1 MIKVGIAGATGYTGI
16 ELIRILLGHPEVKVS
31 KLAAKMDGKS
41 QRISDIFLSLRGRMD
56 LVCTDLDVSDMAKE
70 SDLIFLALPHKLSLK
85 FVPQFIKLG
94 KKVIDLS
101 ADFRFDSLR
110 IYEEWYGP
118 HTGESKKLNPQA
130 VYGLPELYKE
140 KIKKANLIANPGC
153 YPTSVILG
161 VAPLLINPAPVHRS
175 GINKLVETENI
186 IINSLSGVSGAGR
199 APSMGVHYPE
209 CNENVKA
216 YSIAT
221 HRHTPEIEQELS
233 KLAKTEI
240 KVSFTPHLLP
250 MNRGI
255 LSTIYLN
262 LVKKINPAPARR
274 SGVKEEEIL
283 KIYKEFYKNEPFVR
297 VLEKGSFPETRNVY
311 GSNYCDIGIKVDERT
326 NRTIVTSAI
335 DNLVKGASGQA
346 IQNMNLIYGFEE
358 TLGLESPGIV
368 P

>member
-1 MIKVGIAGATGYTGI
+1 MIKVGIAGATGYAGI
-16 ELIRILLGHPEVKVS
+16 ELIRILLGHPEVKIT
-31 KLAAKMDGKS
+31 KLAAKMDGKP
-41 QRISDIFLSLRGRMD
+41 QEISDIFPSLKGRIN
-56 LVCTDLDVSDMAKE
+56 LVCTDLDINDMAKE
-70 SDLIFLALPHKLSLK
+70 SDLIFLALPHKVSLK

-101 ADFRFDSLR
+101 ADFRFDDLK
-110 IYEEWYGP
+110 IYEEWYAP
-118 HTGESKKLNPQA
+118 HTEESKKLNPQA

-153 YPTSVILG
+153 YPTGIILG
-161 VAPLLINPAPVHRS
+161 VAPLLV
-175 GINKLVETENI
+175 NKIVETENI
-186 IINSLSGVSGAGR
+186 IANSLSGATGAGR
-199 APSMGVHYPE
+199 VPSMVAHYPE

-233 KLAKTEI
+233 KLAKKEI
-240 KVSFTPHLLP
+240 KISFTPHLLP

-262 LVKKINPAPARR
+262 LTKKM
-274 SGVKEEEIL
+274 KEEEIIKL
-283 KIYKEFYKNEPFVR
+283 YQNFYKKEPFVR
-297 VLEKGSFPETRNVY
+297 ILEKGTFPETKNVY
-311 GSNYCDIGIKVDERT
+311 GSNYCDVGIKVDERT
-326 NRTIVTSAI
+326 NRAIIVSAI

-346 IQNMNLIYGFEE
+346 VQNMNIMYGFKE
-358 TLGLESPGIV
+358 TLGLESPGIT

>member
-1 MIKVGIAGATGYTGI
+1 MVKVGIAGATGYAGI
-16 ELIRILLGHPEVKVS
+16 ELIRILLGHPEIKIT
-31 KLAAKMDGKS
+31 KLAAKMDGKPQKIS
-41 QRISDIFLSLRGRMD
+41 HIFPSLKGRID
-56 LVCTDLDVSDMAKE
+56 LVCADLDVSDMAKE
-70 SDLIFLALPHKLSLK
+70 SDLIFLALPHKVSLK

-101 ADFRFDSLR
+101 ADFRFDDLKV
-110 IYEEWYGP
+110 YEEWYAP
-118 HTGESKKLNPQA
+118 HTEESKKLNSQA
-130 VYGLPELYKE
+130 VYGLPELYRE

-153 YPTSVILG
+153 YPTSIILA
-161 VAPLLINPAPVHRS
+161 VAPPLE
-175 GINKLVETENI
+175 NKVVSTENI
-186 IINSLSGVSGAGR
+186 IANSLSGASGAGR
-199 APSMGVHYPE
+199 APSMVAHYPE

-233 KLAKTEI
+233 KLAKKEI
-240 KVSFTPHLLP
+240 KISFTPHLLP

-262 LVKKINPAPARR
+262 LIRKI
-274 SGVKEEEIL
+274 KEEEIL

-326 NRTIVTSAI
+326 NRVIVISAI

-346 IQNMNLIYGFEE
+346 VQNMNLMYGFKE
-358 TLGLESPGIV
+358 TLGLESPGIT

>member
-1 MIKVGIAGATGYTGI
+1 MIKVGIAGATGYAGI
-16 ELIRILLGHPEVKVS
+16 ELIRILLGHPEVKIT
-31 KLAAKMDGKS
+31 KLAAKMDGKP
-41 QRISDIFLSLRGRMD
+41 QKISHIFPSLKGRMD
-56 LVCTDLDVSDMAKE
+56 LVCADLDVSDMAKE
-70 SDLIFLALPHKLSLK
+70 SDLIFLALPHKVSLK

-101 ADFRFDSLR
+101 ADFRFDDLKV
-110 IYEEWYGP
+110 YEEWYAP
-118 HTGESKKLNPQA
+118 HTEESKKLNSQA
-130 VYGLPELYKE
+130 VYGLPEIYRE

-153 YPTSVILG
+153 YPTGVILG
-161 VAPLLINPAPVHRS
+161 VAPLLK
-175 GINKLVETENI
+175 NKLVETENI
-186 IINSLSGVSGAGR
+186 IANSLSGASGAGR
-199 APSMGVHYPE
+199 VPSMVAHYPE

-233 KLAKTEI
+233 KLAKKEI

-262 LVKKINPAPARR
+262 LIRKI
-274 SGVKEEEIL
+274 KEEEIL

-297 VLEKGSFPETRNVY
+297 VLEKDTFPETRNVY

-326 NRTIVTSAI
+326 NRLIVISAI

-346 IQNMNLIYGFEE
+346 VQNMNIMYGFKE
-358 TLGLESPGIV
+358 TLGLESPGIT

>member
-1 MIKVGIAGATGYTGI
+1 MIKVGIAGATGYTGV
-16 ELIRILLGHPEVKVS
+16 ELIRILLGHPEIKITR
-31 KLAAKMDGKS
+31 LAAKMDGKP
-41 QRISDIFLSLRGRMD
+41 QRISDIFSSLKRRID
-56 LVCTDLDVSDMAKE
+56 LLCSDLDVNDLAKE
-70 SDLIFLALPHKLSLK
+70 SDLIFLALPHKVSLE

-94 KKVIDLS
+94 RKVIDLS
-101 ADFRFDSLR
+101 ADFRFDELKV
-110 IYEEWYGP
+110 YEEWYAP
-118 HTGESKKLNPQA
+118 HTEESKALNPQA

-153 YPTSVILG
+153 YPTSIILAT
-161 VAPLLINPAPVHRS
+161 APLLINPALAHRN
-175 GINKLVETENI
+175 GMNKLVSTGNI
-186 IINSLSGVSGAGR
+186 IADSLSGASGVGR
-199 APSMGVHYPE
+199 VPSMSAHYPE

-240 KVSFTPHLLP
+240 KISFTPHLLP

-262 LVKKINPAPARR
+262 LVEKI
-274 SGVKEEEIL
+274 KEEEIL

-326 NRTIVTSAI
+326 NRVIVISAI

-358 TLGLESPGIV
+358 TRGLESPGLT

>member
-1 MIKVGIAGATGYTGI
+1 MIKVGIAGATGYAGI
-16 ELIRILLGHPEVKVS
+16 ELIRILLGHPEVKIT
-31 KLAAKMDGKS
+31 KLAAKMDGKP
-41 QRISDIFLSLRGRMD
+41 QKISDIFPSLTGQID
-56 LVCTDLDVSDMAKE
+56 LVCTDLDVNNMAKE
-70 SDLIFLALPHKLSLK
+70 SDLIFLALPHKVSLK

-101 ADFRFDSLR
+101 ADFRFDDLKV
-110 IYEEWYGP
+110 YEEWYAS
-118 HTGESKKLNPQA
+118 HTEESKKLNPQA

-153 YPTSVILG
+153 YPTSIIMA
-161 VAPLLINPAPVHRS
+161 VAPLLD
-175 GINKLVETENI
+175 NKVVSTENI
-186 IINSLSGVSGAGR
+186 IANSLSGATGAGR
-199 APSMGVHYPE
+199 VPSMVAHYPE

-233 KLAKTEI
+233 KLAKKKI
-240 KVSFTPHLLP
+240 KISFTPHLLP

-262 LVKKINPAPARR
+262 LAKKI
-274 SGVKEEEIL
+274 KEEEIIKL
-283 KIYKEFYKNEPFVR
+283 YQNFYKKEPFVR
-297 VLEKGSFPETRNVY
+297 VLEKGIFPETRNVY
-311 GSNYCDIGIKVDERT
+311 GSNYCDIGIKIDGRT
-326 NRTIVTSAI
+326 NRVIVVSAI

-346 IQNMNLIYGFEE
+346 IQNMNIMYGFKE
-358 TLGLESPGIV
+358 TLGLESPGIT

>member
-16 ELIRILLGHPEVKVS
+16 ELIRILLDHPEAKIT
-31 KLAAKMDGKS
+31 KLAAKMDGKPQKIS
-41 QRISDIFLSLRGRMD
+41 NIFPSLKGRID
-56 LVCTDLDVSDMAKE
+56 LVCTDLDISDMAKE
-70 SDLIFLALPHKLSLK
+70 SDLIFLALPHKVSLK

-101 ADFRFDSLR
+101 ADFRFDDLKL
-110 IYEEWYGP
+110 YEEWYAP
-118 HTGESKKLNPQA
+118 HTEESKELNSQA
-130 VYGLPELYKE
+130 IYGLPELYKE

-161 VAPLLINPAPVHRS
+161 VVPLLV
-175 GINKLVETENI
+175 NKLVETENI
-186 IINSLSGVSGAGR
+186 IADSLSAASGAGR
-199 APSMGVHYPE
+199 APSMSAHYPE

-221 HRHTPEIEQELS
+221 HRHTPEMEQELS
-233 KLAKTEI
+233 KLAKKEI
-240 KVSFTPHLLP
+240 KISFTPHLLP

-262 LVKKINPAPARR
+262 LVKKT
-274 SGVKEEEIL
+274 KEEEIIKL
-283 KIYKEFYKNEPFVR
+283 YQNFYKNEPFVR
-297 VLEKGSFPETRNVY
+297 VLKKGSFPETRNVRN
-311 GSNYCDIGIKVDERT
+311 SNYCDIGIKIDERT
-326 NRTIVTSAI
+326 NRIVIISAI

-346 IQNMNLIYGFEE
+346 IQNMNIMYGFKE
-358 TLGLESPGIV
+358 TLGLESPGIT

>member
-16 ELIRILLGHPEVKVS
+16 ELIRILLDHPEAKIT
-31 KLAAKMDGKS
+31 KLAAKMDGKPQKIS
-41 QRISDIFLSLRGRMD
+41 NIFPSLKGRID
-56 LVCTDLDVSDMAKE
+56 LVCTDLDISDMAKE
-70 SDLIFLALPHKLSLK
+70 SDLIFLALPHKVSLK

-101 ADFRFDSLR
+101 ADFRFDDLKL
-110 IYEEWYGP
+110 YEEWYAP
-118 HTGESKKLNPQA
+118 HTEESKKLNSQA

-161 VAPLLINPAPVHRS
+161 VAPLLKD
-175 GINKLVETENI
+175 KLAKTENI
-186 IINSLSGVSGAGR
+186 IADSLSAASGAGR
-199 APSMGVHYPE
+199 PPSMSAHYPE

-221 HRHTPEIEQELS
+221 HRHTPEMEQELS
-233 KLAKTEI
+233 KLAKKEI
-240 KVSFTPHLLP
+240 KISFTPHLLP

-262 LVKKINPAPARR
+262 LVKKTE
-274 SGVKEEEIL
+274 EEEIIKL
-283 KIYKEFYKNEPFVR
+283 YQNFYKNEPFVR
-297 VLEKGSFPETRNVY
+297 VLEKGIFPETRNVY

-326 NRTIVTSAI
+326 NRVIVISAI

-346 IQNMNLIYGFEE
+346 IQNMNIMYGFKE
-358 TLGLESPGIV
+358 TLGLESPGIT

>member
-1 MIKVGIAGATGYTGI
+1 MIKVGIAGATGYAGI
-16 ELIRILLGHPEVKVS
+16 ELIRILLGHPEIKIT
-31 KLAAKMDGKS
+31 KLAAKMDGKP
-41 QRISDIFLSLRGRMD
+41 QKISDIFPSLKGRMD
-56 LVCTDLDVSDMAKE
+56 LVCADLDVNDMAKE
-70 SDLIFLALPHKLSLK
+70 SDLIFLALPHKVSLK

-101 ADFRFDSLR
+101 ADFRFDDLR
-110 IYEEWYGP
+110 VYEEWYAP
-118 HTGESKKLNPQA
+118 HTEESKKLNSQA
-130 VYGLPELYKE
+130 VYGLPELYRE

-153 YPTSVILG
+153 YPTSIILA
-161 VAPLLINPAPVHRS
+161 VAPLLA
-175 GINKLVETENI
+175 NKVVSTENI
-186 IINSLSGVSGAGR
+186 IANSLSGASGAGR
-199 APSMGVHYPE
+199 APSMSAHYPE

-233 KLAKTEI
+233 KLAKKEI
-240 KVSFTPHLLP
+240 KISFTPHLLP

-262 LVKKINPAPARR
+262 LIRKI
-274 SGVKEEEIL
+274 KEEEIL
-283 KIYKEFYKNEPFVR
+283 KIYEEFYKNEPFMR
-297 VLEKGSFPETRNVY
+297 VLEKDTFPETRNVY

-326 NRTIVTSAI
+326 NRVIVISAI

-346 IQNMNLIYGFEE
+346 IQNMNLMYGFKE
-358 TLGLESPGIV
+358 TLGLESPGIT

>member
-16 ELIRILLGHPEVKVS
+16 ELIRILLDHPEAKIT
-31 KLAAKMDGKS
+31 KLAAKMDGKPQKIS
-41 QRISDIFLSLRGRMD
+41 NIFPSLKGRID
-56 LVCTDLDVSDMAKE
+56 LVCTDLDISDMAKE
-70 SDLIFLALPHKLSLK
+70 SDLIFLALPHKVSLK

-101 ADFRFDSLR
+101 ADFRFDDLKL
-110 IYEEWYGP
+110 YEEWYAP
-118 HTGESKKLNPQA
+118 HTEESKKLNSQA

-161 VAPLLINPAPVHRS
+161 VAPLLKD
-175 GINKLVETENI
+175 KLAKTENI
-186 IINSLSGVSGAGR
+186 IADSLSAASGAGR
-199 APSMGVHYPE
+199 APSMSAHYPE

-221 HRHTPEIEQELS
+221 HRHTPEMEQELS
-233 KLAKTEI
+233 KLAKKEI
-240 KVSFTPHLLP
+240 KISFTPHLLP

-262 LVKKINPAPARR
+262 LVKKTE
-274 SGVKEEEIL
+274 EEEIIKL
-283 KIYKEFYKNEPFVR
+283 YQNFYKNEPFVR
-297 VLEKGSFPETRNVY
+297 VLEKGIFPETRNVRN
-311 GSNYCDIGIKVDERT
+311 SNYCDIGIKIDERT
-326 NRTIVTSAI
+326 NRAIIVSAI

-346 IQNMNLIYGFEE
+346 IQNMNIMYGFKE
-358 TLGLESPGIV
+358 TLGLESPGIT

>member
-16 ELIRILLGHPEVKVS
+16 ELIRILLDHPEAKIT
-31 KLAAKMDGKS
+31 KLAAKMDGKPQKIS
-41 QRISDIFLSLRGRMD
+41 NIFPSLKGRID
-56 LVCTDLDVSDMAKE
+56 LVCTDLDISDMAKE
-70 SDLIFLALPHKLSLK
+70 SDLIFLALPHKVSLK

-101 ADFRFDSLR
+101 ADFRFDDLKL
-110 IYEEWYGP
+110 YEEWYTS
-118 HTGESKKLNPQA
+118 HTEESKELNSQA

-161 VAPLLINPAPVHRS
+161 VVPLLV
-175 GINKLVETENI
+175 NKLVETENI
-186 IINSLSGVSGAGR
+186 IADSLSAASGAGR
-199 APSMGVHYPE
+199 APSMSAHYPE

-233 KLAKTEI
+233 KLAKKEI
-240 KVSFTPHLLP
+240 KISFTPHLLP

-262 LVKKINPAPARR
+262 LVKKT
-274 SGVKEEEIL
+274 KEEEIIKL
-283 KIYKEFYKNEPFVR
+283 YQNFYKNEPFVR
-297 VLEKGSFPETRNVY
+297 VLEKGIFPETRNVQD
-311 GSNYCDIGIKVDERT
+311 SNYCDIGIKIDERT
-326 NRTIVTSAI
+326 NRVIIISAI

-346 IQNMNLIYGFEE
+346 VQNMNIMYGFKE
-358 TLGLESPGIV
+358 TLGLESPGIT